1 MDARLFMVLGY
12 SALMLGLGYYFS
24 RRVHA
29 SGDFFVAGRT
39 LGPGLV
45 ASTLLAS
52 NIGAGSTVGAAG
64 LAYRDGIAAWWWV
77 GSAAIGSVFLA
88 LWVGPRM
95 WAMASKHDLRTVGDF
110 LELRY
115 DGRVRGV
122 VSVLLWVGSL
132 AILSGQLIALAWIM
146 GVMLGTPK
154 WLGCVLGG
162 GLVSLYFAAGGLVSS
177 VRVNVVQLVVK
188 LAGFALALPI
198 AVAGAGGAG
207 VVLALPPPSDS
218 YWNFWEGGP
227 SGWFYLAL
235 LGPAFVISPGLL
247 QKIYGARDAR
257 AVRVGVGLNAL
268 GLFAFASLPVI
279 VGLVARTRFPG
290 LASHELALPTLLM
303 DGVPAAVG
311 TLGLAAVFSAELSA
325 ADAVLFML
333 TTSLSQDLYKR
344 FIAPAAPD
352 RSVLLVSRV
361 TAILAGAISTA
372 FAIVAPS
379 VIGTLSIFYTLMGVS
394 LFVPIIAGLWTE
406 RADATDALASIACG
420 VGGLLVVQALTGG
433 AGIGRLTPPLIGLIA
448 AGVGFALCMA
458 RPHPLPFAAPAAPAD
473 RR

>member
-1 MDARLFMVLGY
+1 MDTRLLMVLAY

-24 RRVHA
+24 RRVRA
-29 SGDFFVAGRT
+29 SGDFFVAGRA

-64 LAYRDGIAAWWWV
+64 LAYRDGVAAWWWV
-77 GSAAIGSVFLA
+77 GSAAIGSVCLA

-95 WAMASKHDLRTVGDF
+95 WAVAAKHDLRTVGDF

-115 DGRVRGV
+115 DRRVRGV
-122 VSVLLWVGSL
+122 VSLLLWFGSL

-177 VRVNVVQLVVK
+177 VRVNVVQLIVK
-188 LAGFALALPI
+188 LGGFALALPI
-198 AVAGAGGAG
+198 AVAGAGGVGA
-207 VVLALPPPSDS
+207 VLALPPPSES

-257 AVRVGVGLNAL
+257 AVRVGVGLNAI
-268 GLFAFASLPVI
+268 GLFAFAALPVI

-290 LASHELALPTLLM
+290 LESHELALPKLLM
-303 DGVPAAVG
+303 DGVPFAVG
-311 TLGLAAVFSAELSA
+311 TIGLAAVFSAELSA

-344 FIAPAAPD
+344 FLAPAACD
-352 RSVLLVSRV
+352 RSVLRVSRL
-361 TAILAGAISTA
+361 TAIVAGALSTA

-394 LFVPIIAGLWTE
+394 LFVPIVAGLWIE
-406 RADATDALASIACG
+406 RADATDALVSIACG
-420 VGGLLVVQALTGG
+420 VGGLLLVQALTGG
-433 AGIGRLTPPLIGLIA
+433 AGIGRLTPPLVGLVA
-448 AGVGFALCMA
+448 AGVGFGLCLA
-458 RPHPLPFAAPAAPAD
+458 RPRRLATVAATSLD
-473 RR
+473 GV

>member
-1 MDARLFMVLGY
+1 MDARLFMVLAY

-24 RRVHA
+24 RRVKA
-29 SGDFFVAGRT
+29 SGDFFVAGRA

-64 LAYRDGIAAWWWV
+64 LAYRDGVAAWWWV
-77 GSAAIGSVFLA
+77 GSAAIGSVCLA

-95 WAMASKHDLRTVGDF
+95 WAVAAKHDLRTVGDF

-115 DGRVRGV
+115 DRRVRGV
-122 VSVLLWVGSL
+122 VSLLLWVGSL

-162 GLVSLYFAAGGLVSS
+162 ALVSLYFAAGGLVSS

-188 LAGFALALPI
+188 LGGFALALPI
-198 AVAGAGGAG
+198 AVAGAGGVGA
-207 VVLALPPPSDS
+207 VLALPPPSES
-218 YWNFWEGGP
+218 YWHFWEGGP

-235 LGPAFVISPGLL
+235 LGPAFIISPGLL

-257 AVRVGVGLNAL
+257 AVRVGVGLNAI
-268 GLFAFASLPVI
+268 GLFAFAALPVI
-279 VGLVARTRFPG
+279 VGLVARARFPG
-290 LASHELALPTLLM
+290 LESHELALPKLLM
-303 DGVPAAVG
+303 DGVPVAVG
-311 TLGLAAVFSAELSA
+311 TIGLAAVFSAELSA

-344 FIAPAAPD
+344 FLAPAACD
-352 RSVLLVSRV
+352 QSVLRVSRI
-361 TAILAGAISTA
+361 TAVVAGALSTA

-394 LFVPIIAGLWTE
+394 LFVPIVAGLWIE
-406 RADATDALASIACG
+406 RANAIDALVSIVCG
-420 VGGLLVVQALTGG
+420 VGGLLLVQTLTRG
-433 AGIGRLTPPLIGLIA
+433 AGIGPLTPPLVGLLA
-448 AGVGFALCMA
+448 ACGGFAVCLA
-458 RPHPLPFAAPAAPAD
+458 RPRRLSMAAVAPLD
-473 RR
+473 GV